1 MASGESEW
9 HTVYELLPIYNPP
22 DAKLNRTLR
31 IPFASA
37 KHAAIARDVIG
48 VDRELQPHAV
58 QREMTVDGEDL
69 VV

>member
-1 MASGESEW
+1 MLAN
-9 HTVYELLPIYNPP
+9 HLLM
-22 DAKLNRTLR
+22 LSRTLR

-37 KHAAIARDVIG
+37 KHATIAKDVIG

-58 QREMTVDGEDL
+58 QREMTVEGEDL